1 MEGKPAPAPA
11 DAPLEPPPEPP
22 PEPVAPAVPAEPKA
36 TAARIVIPGF
46 EKATDGVNWPDIGK
60 NLSAMPPIIEKL
72 FVQWEKDGTP
82 SIELAGALQ
91 AHNGP
96 LVMAAGVVAKAM
108 KISNPNLAFTHPVF
122 QANALVTV
130 LEATGH
136 PLSEAQV
143 TALAALAKQCAED
156 EAARAARYGE
166 RTLELSKLID
176 QADVRDRFY
185 EGMRALLTPDQL
197 PALGVDEYRG
207 RLQADLYSSGLL
219 WATVAQA
226 IPATDRVQLIASF
239 TPMFARTF
247 GIPDASA
254 ADFGKLVEDWARET
268 PDEFFAAE
276 PDPKDAKGLLRVGYV
291 TQVAKRQAA
300 LEEKAI
306 DRLRLDDATIAKIR
320 AVGIVL
326 VPNRVA
332 PTK

>member
-1 MEGKPAPAPA
+1 M
-11 DAPLEPPPEPP
+11 
-22 PEPVAPAVPAEPKA
+22 
-36 TAARIVIPGF
+36 
-46 EKATDGVNWPDIGK
+46 
-60 NLSAMPPIIEKL
+60 
-72 FVQWEKDGTP
+72 
-82 SIELAGALQ
+82 
-91 AHNGP
+91 
-96 LVMAAGVVAKAM
+96 
-108 KISNPNLAFTHPVF
+108 
-122 QANALVTV
+122 
-130 LEATGH
+130 
-136 PLSEAQV
+136 
-143 TALAALAKQCAED
+143 
-156 EAARAARYGE
+156 
-166 RTLELSKLID
+166 
-176 QADVRDRFY
+176 RDRFY

-197 PALGVDEYRG
+197 PALGGDEYRG

-226 IPATDRVQLIASF
+226 IPATDRAQLIASF

-276 PDPKDAKGLLRVGYV
+276 PDPKDAKGLLRVAYV

-306 DRLRLDDATIAKIR
+306 DRLRLDDATTAKIR